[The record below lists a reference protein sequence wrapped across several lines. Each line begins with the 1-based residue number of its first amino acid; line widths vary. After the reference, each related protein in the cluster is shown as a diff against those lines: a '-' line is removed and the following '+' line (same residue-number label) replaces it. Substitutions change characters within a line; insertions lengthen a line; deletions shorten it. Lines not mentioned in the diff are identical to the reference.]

1 MKKIIGVSGA
11 GKSVLSREMTQELQL
26 SIYHLP
32 PFRQD
37 KISRPGIPDYFQEKL
52 FDKDDMKCLKFV

>member
-37 KISRPGIPDYFQEKL
+37 KSSRPGIPDYFQEKL
-52 FDKDDMKCLKFV
+52 FDKTI

>member
-11 GKSVLSREMTQELQL
+11 DKSVLSREMTQEL
-26 SIYHLP
+26 P

-37 KISRPGIPDYFQEKL
+37 KSSRPGIPDYFQEKL